1 MRSVRTLL
9 SPGRSLPLLV
19 LPVLLVDSLGKDLIF
34 HPEWG
39 FDSYEITI
47 PKKLSFRGGEQGAA
61 KHVSYL
67 LQVKGKNHVLHLW
80 PKRFLLPRNL
90 QVFSFTEQGRLL
102 EDHPYI
108 PSDCNYMGLVE
119 GNQDSKATLST
130 CLGGL
135 RGILR
140 VDAHRYQIEPLR
152 ASSNFEHVIYL
163 LKKEEEIPNA
173 ICGFTDDET
182 VKQLAEH
189 ENRARIRDFSEAYMH
204 QKYLELALVFDN
216 SRYLYLNS
224 NLTQV
229 INDAILLT
237 AIADSYFQD
246 VRTRIQLLAM
256 EVWTDRDKIALNA
269 PVISQVLGQF
279 VQYRSRDLSHRI
291 PADWAHLYLK
301 KQFSDA
307 LSQHCGSV
315 CSTLP
320 SGSTSSILD
329 KNILGPAT
337 WTTHALGHS
346 VGMTHDYKYCQCKGR
361 HSCIMGTGRTGFSN
375 CSYAEFYS
383 HVSSGLNCLTDIPG
397 LGYVVKRCGNKV
409 VEENEEC
416 DCGSRED
423 CKEDQCCQ
431 PDCKFKE
438 GANCSTGLCCH
449 NCQFRPSGY
458 MCRGEENECDLAE
471 YCSGTS
477 ALCPSDAYKQ
487 DGTPCKYR
495 ARCVRKRCQ
504 SRTMQCQNIFGADAM
519 GAPLQCY
526 DAVNVIGDQYGNC
539 GILGVRQY
547 EKCPREKALCG
558 RLQCINVKTIP
569 DMPDH
574 TILISTHLHEENLMC
589 WGIGYHLAM
598 VPMGLPDLGVISDG
612 TSCGK
617 ERICFNRN
625 CVNSSV
631 LNFDCLPEKCNR
643 RGVCNSNKN
652 CHCMYGWAPPFCEE
666 VGYGGSIDSGPPG
679 PLKREVP
686 ASLQVVSLM
695 LMRLIFLIISVIV
708 VLFRKIIGSL

>member
-1 MRSVRTLL
+1 MRAARTLV
-9 SPGRSLPLLV
+9 SRGSSLPVLV
-19 LPVLLVDSLGKDLIF
+19 LAVLLVDSLGEELVF

-47 PKKLSFRGGEQGAA
+47 PKKLSFRGGEQGVA
-61 KHVSYL
+61 KYVSYL
-67 LQVKGKNHVLHLW
+67 LHVKGKNHILHLW
-80 PKRFLLPRNL
+80 PKRLLLPRNL
-90 QVFSFTEQGRLL
+90 QVFSFTEQGRLS

-108 PSDCNYMGLVE
+108 PSNCNYMGLVE
-119 GNQDSKATLST
+119 GNQDSEATLST

-135 RGILR
+135 RGILQIE
-140 VDAHRYQIEPLR
+140 ANHYQIEPLK
-152 ASSNFEHVIYL
+152 ASSKFEHVIYL
-163 LKKEEEIPNA
+163 LKKEEAFPSR
-173 ICGFTDDET
+173 ICGLTDDAT
-182 VKQLAEH
+182 GQQMAEH
-189 ENRARIRDFSEAYMH
+189 ENRARMPDFSESYIH
-204 QKYLELALVFDN
+204 QTYLELALVFDN

-224 NLTQV
+224 NLTLV
-229 INDAILLT
+229 INDAILLA

-246 VRTRIQLLAM
+246 VRMRIHLLAL

-269 PVISQVLGQF
+269 PVISQVLSQF
-279 VQYRSRDLSHRI
+279 VQYRTSDLSRRI
-291 PADWAHLYLK
+291 PADWAHLYIK
-301 KQFSDA
+301 KHFRDA
-307 LSQHCGSV
+307 LAQHWGTA

-320 SGSTSSILD
+320 SGSTSSLLD

-337 WTTHALGHS
+337 WAAHSLGHS
-346 VGMTHDYKYCQCKGR
+346 VGMSHDYKYCQCKGR
-361 HSCIMGTGRTGFSN
+361 QSCIMGTGRTGFSN

-383 HVSSGLNCLTDIPG
+383 HVSSGLKCLTNTPG
-397 LGYVVKRCGNKV
+397 LGYVVKRCGNKI
-409 VEENEEC
+409 VEDNEEC

-449 NCQFRPSGY
+449 NCHFRPSGY
-458 MCRGEENECDLAE
+458 MCRREENECDLAE

-477 ALCPSDAYKQ
+477 AFCPNDTYKQ
-487 DGTPCKYR
+487 DGTACKYK
-495 ARCVRKRCQ
+495 ARCVRKGCR

-539 GILGVRQY
+539 GILGLRQY
-547 EKCPREKALCG
+547 EQCARERAICG
-558 RLQCINVKTIP
+558 RLQCINVETIP

-574 TILISTHLHEENLMC
+574 TILIATHLREENLMC

-598 VPMGLPDLGVISDG
+598 VPMGLPDLGVIHDG

-631 LNFDCLPEKCNR
+631 LNFDCFSQKCNR
-643 RGVCNSNKN
+643 RGVCNNNKN

-666 VGYGGSIDSGPPG
+666 MGYGGSIDSGSPG
-679 PLKREVP
+679 PLKEEVP

-695 LMRLIFLIISVIV
+695 SMRLIFLIISMIV
-708 VLFRKIIGSL
+708 VFFRKLIERL